1 MHICC
6 LWAGAATNRQLAM
19 ENLKLI
25 AAQQAMEYVQND
37 MVIGLG
43 TGSTTAYFIDLLGEK
58 LQAGVLEKI
67 VGVPTSEKSADRAQ
81 ALGIPL
87 TSLAQ
92 AVDLARTPGWLD
104 LVVDGADEVD
114 PRLNMIKGL
123 GKALLREKIVEVH
136 TQNLVII
143 VDETKMVSRLGTN
156 VSLPVEIVP
165 FEVDLSI
172 GWLGSL
178 DCQAELWVEADGSPV
193 VTDNGNFLA
202 LCRFEN
208 GISAPYDLARRM
220 AERPGIIEHGLFLN
234 MASRVI
240 VAASD
245 GIRVLDAMDLSKPGG
260 TS

>member
-6 LWAGAATNRQLAM
+6 LWAGAATSRQLAM

-245 GIRVLDAMDLSKPGG
+245 GIRVLDAMDLSTPGG